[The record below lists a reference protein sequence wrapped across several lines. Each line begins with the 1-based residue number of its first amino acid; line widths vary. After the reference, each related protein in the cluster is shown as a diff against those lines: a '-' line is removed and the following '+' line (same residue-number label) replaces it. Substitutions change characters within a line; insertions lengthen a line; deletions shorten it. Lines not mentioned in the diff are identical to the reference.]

1 MVLIALVPG
10 HCLPFTVVVLYVACY
25 IHMFRCC
32 PHLIPVSVDNTFTK
46 TSPGNDEP
54 FLHPAFI

>member
-32 PHLIPVSVDNTFTK
+32 PHLIPVSVDNLY
-46 TSPGNDEP
+46 SQ
-54 FLHPAFI
+54 